1 MSLEIL
7 EQLEAKVQMAVDT
20 ISLLQMEIEDLKEQ
34 NESLATE
41 TNQLKSSRAEL
52 EQKNEEVLKEQQAWQ
67 ERIRGLLGK
76 MEDVE

>member
-1 MSLEIL
+1 MSFEIL

-34 NESLATE
+34 NESLTTE
-41 TNQLKSSRAEL
+41 SNQLKSSRVEL

>member
-1 MSLEIL
+1 MSFEIL

-34 NESLATE
+34 NESLTTE
-41 TNQLKSSRAEL
+41 SHQLKSSRVEL

>member
-34 NESLATE
+34 NENLATE
-41 TNQLKSSRAEL
+41 ANQLKSSRAEL